1 MSHSPYFVQN
11 RAGKTFTKTN
21 SSLHSRLEIASPLSY
36 LISLAIPS
44 PDKLLDLQAFR
55 ERGYNDA
62 SAYEVSNTKE
72 VLIPQ
77 NFRGNATILVT
88 DGRVEVRT
96 CARGTSQTTYSSSG
110 EVIVV
115 SQSYA
120 NMPTRTTIS
129 SLEPSRIVVLG
140 QNPDR
145 FVGM

>member
-1 MSHSPYFVQN
+1 MGLIETSP
-11 RAGKTFTKTN
+11 
-21 SSLHSRLEIASPLSY
+21 E
-36 LISLAIPS
+36 
-44 PDKLLDLQAFR
+44 KLLNLQAFR

-62 SAYEVSNTKE
+62 STYDVSNTKE

-88 DGRVEVRT
+88 DGRVEVQT
-96 CARGTSQTTYSSSG
+96 YARGTSQTTHWSSG

-115 SQSYA
+115 AQSYSK
-120 NMPTRTTIS
+120 MPTRTTVS
-129 SLEPSRIVVLG
+129 SEEPSRIVVLG